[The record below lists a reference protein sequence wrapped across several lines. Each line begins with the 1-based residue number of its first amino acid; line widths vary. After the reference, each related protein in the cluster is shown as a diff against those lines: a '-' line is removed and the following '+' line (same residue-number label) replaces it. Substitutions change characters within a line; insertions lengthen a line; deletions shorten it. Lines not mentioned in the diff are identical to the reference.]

1 MYIWLIVNTE
11 KLAVYCLLL
20 EKASNMYELHMRKK
34 SIIKIDKT
42 FQNGKYLIPDINS
55 LTIFSWRCH
64 IRCNLT
70 FSAFFEL
77 ITKWICKA
85 MENSYKMFRITIIFI
100 CILLKYTWCCAWHS
114 FVNICINS
122 LTHSIF
128 LQRQEF
134 S

>member
-11 KLAVYCLLL
+11 KLAVYGLLL

-34 SIIKIDKT
+34 IYYKNRQNVSERKI
-42 FQNGKYLIPDINS
+42 LIPDINS
-55 LTIFSWRCH
+55 LTIFCWRCH